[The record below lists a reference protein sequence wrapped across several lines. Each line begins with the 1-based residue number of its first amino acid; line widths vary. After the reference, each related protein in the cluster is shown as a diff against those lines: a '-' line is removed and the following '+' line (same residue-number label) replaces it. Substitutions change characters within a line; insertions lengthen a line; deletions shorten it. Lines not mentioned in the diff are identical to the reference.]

1 MLDEVAYFISLNPL
15 VIFKILYSTKF
26 WQGEILIDTG
36 SSNIWRKIFWQIVT
50 VFHYTPVNAK
60 WLDGL
65 NIDGLAGK
73 RQKCQNF
80 PRQNFALY
88 GSLQTIAT

>member
-1 MLDEVAYFISLNPL
+1 M
-15 VIFKILYSTKF
+15 
-26 WQGEILIDTG
+26 
-36 SSNIWRKIFWQIVT
+36 VT

-60 WLDGL
+60 QFDGL

-80 PRQNFALY
+80 PCQNFVLY
-88 GSLQTIAT
+88 GIQHWCLLLEVLNQNF

>member
-1 MLDEVAYFISLNPL
+1 MM
-15 VIFKILYSTKF
+15 
-26 WQGEILIDTG
+26 
-36 SSNIWRKIFWQIVT
+36 T
-50 VFHYTPVNAK
+50 VFHYTHVDVK
-60 WLDGL
+60 QFDGL

-88 GSLQTIAT
+88 GSLFGE